1 MALWRIGY
9 TATQPA
15 SMPCPQKAGFHTI
28 YLHPNFDPRLGSL
41 DVRYQSSYG
50 EIKSSWSMKGTAVTW
65 QLTIPPNA
73 TGRLP
78 LAVTQ
83 QGKFTLDGEALAN
96 SKKLGLVSSGDG
108 SSIYELPA
116 GTYSFRITT
125 N

>member
-1 MALWRIGY
+1 VADWIYRYAAGIDAL
-9 TATQPA
+9 P
-15 SMPCPQKAGFHTI
+15 SEAGFHTI
-28 YLHPNFDPRLGSL
+28 YLHPNFDVRLGSL

-50 EIKSSWSMKGTAVTW
+50 EIKSSWSMDGTAVTR
-65 QLTIPPNA
+65 QLTLPPNT

-83 QGKFTLDGEALAN
+83 RGKFTLDGEALAK